1 MTAVR
6 VLQVRE
12 DEVLNKGSGGQ
23 ERDLWVHLD
32 VEHEGK
38 EEVR

>member
-1 MTAVR
+1 MAVR
-6 VLQVRE
+6 VFQVRE

-23 ERDLWVHLD
+23 ERDLLVRLD
-32 VEHEGK
+32 VKNEGK